1 MKKLNKK
8 SMIGCVMV
16 MMLVLVVCS
25 TVYAAKPD
33 EKPEAALIRKK
44 APEASVKI
52 EPEAA
57 RILKEMSTYL
67 GGKKQFTFKAN
78 VSFEEILVDGQAL
91 LYDATVHAAVKRP
104 NRLYAE
110 YTDDEVDKRL
120 WYDGKKVT
128 MVNTKKKVYTDVKVP
143 GTIDEALDHLM
154 ATYDMSLPLAEL
166 VYSNVYNATTVDVT
180 KGVYEGIHTIQGTKC
195 HHLAFSQQLIDWQIW
210 IDTGGRPVPRRIVI
224 IYKAEPGAPRY
235 TATLS
240 QWDFLPKFRNRF
252 VPNIPKGTDRI
263 DMVKKAQKK

>member
-1 MKKLNKK
+1 MKRYYKK
-8 SMIGCVMV
+8 SMAECVMV
-16 MMLVLVVCS
+16 MLLVLVVC
-25 TVYAAKPD
+25 TAVYAV
-33 EKPEAALIRKK
+33 KPEGKAGTASVRKK
-44 APEASVKI
+44 AGTPSAAI
-52 EPEAA
+52 EPDAM
-57 RILKEMSTYL
+57 RILKEMSTFL
-67 GGKKQFTFKAN
+67 GAKKQFTFKAN
-78 VSFEEILVDGQAL
+78 VCFEEILPAGEVL
-91 LYDATVHAAVKRP
+91 LYDATIHAAVKRP
-104 NRLYAE
+104 ARLYAE
-110 YTDDEVDKRL
+110 YTDDGVDKRL

-166 VYSNVYNATTVDVT
+166 AYSNVYDATTVDVT
-180 KGVYEGIHTIQGTKC
+180 KGIYEGIHTIQGTKC

-224 IYKAEPGAPRY
+224 IYKTEPGAPRY

-252 VPNIPKGTDRI
+252 VADIPKGTDRI

>member
-8 SMIGCVMV
+8 SMAGCVMV
-16 MMLVLVVCS
+16 MILVLVVCS
-25 TVYAAKPD
+25 GVHAVKPD
-33 EKPEAALIRKK
+33 EKPGTASDIKKASEAA
-44 APEASVKI
+44 VKI

-57 RILKEMSTYL
+57 RILKEMSTFL
-67 GGKKQFTFKAN
+67 AAKKQFTFKAN
-78 VSFEEILVDGQAL
+78 VSFEDILPAGEVL
-91 LYDATVHAAVKRP
+91 LYDATVNAAVKRP
-104 NRLYAE
+104 GRLYAE

-166 VYSNVYNATTVDVT
+166 VYSNVYDAITTDVT
-180 KGVYEGIHTIQGTKC
+180 QGIYEGIHTIQGTKC

-224 IYKAEPGAPRY
+224 IYKTEPGAPRY

-252 VPNIPKGTDRI
+252 VANIPKGTDRI